1 MINSDFNAV
10 ALLNNIKNITVVSDP
25 YSVEYNGI
33 KLAFLPYCDYN
44 YLLTYPEGDILFS
57 HNDIQGS
64 LIRGDFKL
72 PDGIDTKT
80 LKDRYKIVFN
90 GHIHKPSIF
99 DNVVNVGSIT
109 THSFS
114 DDNDFIPQCYIFNT
128 DTMKIDNHI
137 QSTACPLFRKIE
149 VSNKEELNTKILD
162 FKNQQYY
169 KFVLQ
174 VTCPFDMKEEVKEI
188 LDNTDI
194 VVSYR
199 LSVKMNKTVKDINK
213 PIIKSLNNMDIKNN
227 FNEFLQ
233 TLDLKYPLDVYTTVL
248 EEVNMG

>member
-25 YSVEYNGI
+25 YSVDYMGI

-64 LIRGDFKL
+64 TVRGDFKL
-72 PDGIDTKT
+72 PDGIETQT
-80 LKDRYKIVFN
+80 LKRYKVVFN

-99 DNVVNVGSIT
+99 ENVINVGSIT

-128 DTMKIDNHI
+128 DTMKMENVI

-149 VSNKEELNTKILD
+149 VKDTNQLNDKIQE
-162 FKNQQYY
+162 FRSQQYY

-174 VTCPFDMKEEVKEI
+174 VTCPYNIKEDIKQI

-194 VVSYR
+194 IVSYR
-199 LSVKMNKTVKDINK
+199 LSVKINKADNEINK
-213 PIIKSLNNMDIKNN
+213 PVIESFNNIDIKQN
-227 FNEFLQ
+227 FNQFLE
-233 TLDLKYPLDVYTTVL
+233 TLDLKYPLDAYKSVL
-248 EEVNMG
+248 EEVNI

>member
-10 ALLNNIKNITVVSDP
+10 ALLNNIKNITVVSEP
-25 YSVEYNGI
+25 YSVDYMGI

-64 LIRGDFKL
+64 TVRGDFKL
-72 PDGIDTKT
+72 PDGIETQT
-80 LKDRYKIVFN
+80 LKRYKVVFN

-99 DNVVNVGSIT
+99 ENVINVGSIT

-128 DTMKIDNHI
+128 DTMKMENVI

-149 VSNKEELNTKILD
+149 ITSEEDLNNKISE
-162 FKNQQYY
+162 FKSMQYY

-174 VTCPFDMKEEVKEI
+174 VTCPYNIKEDIKQI

-194 VVSYR
+194 IVSYR
-199 LSVKMNKTVKDINK
+199 LSVKINKADNEINK
-213 PIIKSLNNMDIKNN
+213 PVIESFNNIDIKQN
-227 FNEFLQ
+227 FNQFLE
-233 TLDLKYPLDVYTTVL
+233 TLDLKYPLDVYKTVL
-248 EEVNMG
+248 EEVNI

>member
-25 YSVEYNGI
+25 YSVDYMGI

-64 LIRGDFKL
+64 TVRGDFKL
-72 PDGIDTKT
+72 PDGIETQT
-80 LKDRYKIVFN
+80 LKRYKVVFN

-99 DNVVNVGSIT
+99 ENVINVGSIT

-128 DTMKIDNHI
+128 DTMKIENVI

-149 VSNKEELNTKILD
+149 VEDTNQLNNKIQE
-162 FKNQQYY
+162 FRSQQYY

-174 VTCPFDMKEEVKEI
+174 VTCPYNIKEDIKQI

-194 VVSYR
+194 IVSYR
-199 LSVKMNKTVKDINK
+199 LSVKINKADNEINK
-213 PIIKSLNNMDIKNN
+213 PVIESFNNIDIKQN
-227 FNEFLQ
+227 FNEFLE
-233 TLDLKYPLDVYTTVL
+233 TLDLKYPLDIYKTVL
-248 EEVNMG
+248 EEVNI

>member
-10 ALLNNIKNITVVSDP
+10 ALLNNIKNITVVSEP
-25 YSVEYNGI
+25 YSVDYMGI

-64 LIRGDFKL
+64 TVRGDFKL
-72 PDGIDTKT
+72 PDGIETQT
-80 LKDRYKIVFN
+80 LKRYKVVFN

-99 DNVVNVGSIT
+99 ENVINVGSIT

-128 DTMKIDNHI
+128 ETMKMENVI

-149 VSNKEELNTKILD
+149 VKDTNQLNDRIQE
-162 FKNQQYY
+162 FRSQQYY

-174 VTCPFDMKEEVKEI
+174 VTCPYNIKEDIKQI

-194 VVSYR
+194 IVSYR
-199 LSVKMNKTVKDINK
+199 LSVKTDKTDNEINK
-213 PIIKSLNNMDIKNN
+213 PVIESFNNIDIKQN
-227 FNEFLQ
+227 FNQFLE
-233 TLDLKYPLDVYTTVL
+233 TLDLKYPLDVYKTVL
-248 EEVNMG
+248 EEVNI

>member
-25 YSVEYNGI
+25 YSVDYMGI

-64 LIRGDFKL
+64 TVRGDFKL
-72 PDGIDTKT
+72 PDGIETQT
-80 LKDRYKIVFN
+80 LKRYKVVFN

-99 DNVVNVGSIT
+99 ENVINVGSIT

-128 DTMKIDNHI
+128 DTMKMENVI

-149 VSNKEELNTKILD
+149 VKDTNQLNDKIQE
-162 FKNQQYY
+162 FRSQQYY

-174 VTCPFDMKEEVKEI
+174 VTCPYNIKEDIKQI

-194 VVSYR
+194 IVSYR
-199 LSVKMNKTVKDINK
+199 LSVKINKADNEINK
-213 PIIKSLNNMDIKNN
+213 PVIESFNNIDIKQN
-227 FNEFLQ
+227 FNQFLE
-233 TLDLKYPLDVYTTVL
+233 TLDLKYPLDVYKTVL
-248 EEVNMG
+248 EEVNI

>member
-10 ALLNNIKNITVVSDP
+10 ALLNNIKNITVVSEP
-25 YSVEYNGI
+25 YSVDYMGI

-64 LIRGDFKL
+64 TVRGDFKL
-72 PDGIDTKT
+72 PDGIETQT
-80 LKDRYKIVFN
+80 LKRYKVVFN

-99 DNVVNVGSIT
+99 ENVINVGSIT

-128 DTMKIDNHI
+128 ETMKMENVI

-149 VSNKEELNTKILD
+149 VKDTNQLNDRIQE
-162 FKNQQYY
+162 FRSQQYY

-174 VTCPFDMKEEVKEI
+174 VTCPYNIKEDIKQI

-194 VVSYR
+194 IVSYR
-199 LSVKMNKTVKDINK
+199 LSVKIDKTDNEINK
-213 PIIKSLNNMDIKNN
+213 PVIESFNNIDIKQN
-227 FNEFLQ
+227 FNQFLE
-233 TLDLKYPLDVYTTVL
+233 TLDLKYPLDVYKTVL
-248 EEVNMG
+248 EEVNI